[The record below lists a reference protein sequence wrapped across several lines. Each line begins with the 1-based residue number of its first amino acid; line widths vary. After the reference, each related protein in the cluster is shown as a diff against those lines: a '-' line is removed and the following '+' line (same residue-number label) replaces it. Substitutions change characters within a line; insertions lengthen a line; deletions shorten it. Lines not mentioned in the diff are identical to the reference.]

1 MIKKNEFK
9 KTQFAKKC
17 ASFLFNIIS
26 DIIKS
31 KGSVSIALSG
41 GKTPFP
47 ILKKLIKYEVDWSK
61 VSFYLV
67 DERDV
72 DFDSDESNYYNLNK
86 FFFLKIK
93 VSTFPM
99 KNSKSIKKSV
109 YNYSKFLRNAFE
121 NNLPSF
127 DLILLGMGNDGHIA
141 SLFPN
146 SKALTENLKW
156 VVENYVDKLNSN
168 RITLTFPVILNSK
181 NIILITQGKEKSNLI
196 NNCNDNNLPIYKLLN
211 HKSVSWLYSE

>member
-61 VSFYLV
+61 VSFIWL
-67 DERDV
+67 
-72 DFDSDESNYYNLNK
+72 
-86 FFFLKIK
+86 
-93 VSTFPM
+93 M
-99 KNSKSIKKSV
+99 K
-109 YNYSKFLRNAFE
+109 E
-121 NNLPSF
+121 M
-127 DLILLGMGNDGHIA
+127 LILILM
-141 SLFPN
+141 
-146 SKALTENLKW
+146 K
-156 VVENYVDKLNSN
+156 
-168 RITLTFPVILNSK
+168 VI
-181 NIILITQGKEKSNLI
+181 III
-196 NNCNDNNLPIYKLLN
+196 
-211 HKSVSWLYSE
+211 

>member
-1 MIKKNEFK
+1 M
-9 KTQFAKKC
+9 
-17 ASFLFNIIS
+17 
-26 DIIKS
+26 
-31 KGSVSIALSG
+31 
-41 GKTPFP
+41 
-47 ILKKLIKYEVDWSK
+47 
-61 VSFYLV
+61 V

-86 FFFLKIK
+86 FFFSKIK

-181 NIILITQGKEKSNLI
+181 NIILITQGKEKSN
-196 NNCNDNNLPIYKLLN
+196 DK
-211 HKSVSWLYSE
+211 